1 MIFEKTY
8 YLENTI
14 RKARCYKVYDR
25 NYLIIKTNKPAHGFD
40 LNKKGRRELPRVRI
54 CSFRSRR
61 RNAFKEWKKKKKNM
75 GHAKRMVIKI
85 DKFYDFFKM
94 IGQRLTR
101 SFIVKKKKK
110 KN

>member
-1 MIFEKTY
+1 MR
-8 YLENTI
+8 L
-14 RKARCYKVYDR
+14 R
-25 NYLIIKTNKPAHGFD
+25 N
-40 LNKKGRRELPRVRI
+40 E
-54 CSFRSRR
+54 
-61 RNAFKEWKKKKKNM
+61 KKKKKNM